1 MKKDDLYRSQFRMPY
16 DLYEQLKAAAES
28 NKNSVNAELVARL
41 QESFSDKRAA
51 EGRMTALEI
60 KSLMSEFTLSVTL
73 LSLLQQVPKSEES
86 EFLSEQLEQR
96 LAAMGDIE
104 ARMAELIG
112 KLPVKKGD

>member
-1 MKKDDLYRSQFRMPY
+1 MRNINPFGLRLQP
-16 DLYEQLKAAAES
+16 ELKAQLEQAASE
-28 NKNSVNAELVARL
+28 NKRSLNAEITARL

-51 EGRMTALEI
+51 QGRMTALEI

-112 KLPVKKGD
+112 KLPVKKSD